1 MTLASFLYLAR
12 LAKMLLKHGCDGP
25 VEQSTTTSVVLWLS
39 YKVAHG
45 WPGKVL
51 FQQQLTESSRNVS
64 GLNTRAI
71 IGVSDVSAR
80 SVLVIE
86 SLKLAHDDA
95 LRLND
100 GCSSDETFLQAQS
113 WPCNVLQLFV

>member
-1 MTLASFLYLAR
+1 VTLASFLYLAH

-25 VEQSTTTSVVLWLS
+25 VEQSTTMNGVLWLL

-45 WPGKVL
+45 RPGKVL
-51 FQQQLTESSRNVS
+51 FQPQLTESSRNDS

-71 IGVSDVSAR
+71 IGVSDVSAL

-86 SLKLAHDDA
+86 SL
-95 LRLND
+95 
-100 GCSSDETFLQAQS
+100 S
-113 WPCNVLQLFV
+113 